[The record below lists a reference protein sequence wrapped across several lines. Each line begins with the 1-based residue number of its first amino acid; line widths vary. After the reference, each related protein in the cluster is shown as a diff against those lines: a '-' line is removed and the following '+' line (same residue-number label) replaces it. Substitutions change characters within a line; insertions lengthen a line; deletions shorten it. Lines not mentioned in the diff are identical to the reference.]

1 MRPEGVDG
9 RSILEWV
16 WNGEV
21 ASLMRPQMPWRSVV
35 GVFVLIYIEGSD
47 QPPAHNNAG

>member
-16 WNGEV
+16 WNGGV
-21 ASLMRPQMPWRSVV
+21 ASLMRSQMPMPV
-35 GVFVLIYIEGSD
+35 GVDSALIYRGSD
-47 QPPAHNNAG
+47 QPPTHNN